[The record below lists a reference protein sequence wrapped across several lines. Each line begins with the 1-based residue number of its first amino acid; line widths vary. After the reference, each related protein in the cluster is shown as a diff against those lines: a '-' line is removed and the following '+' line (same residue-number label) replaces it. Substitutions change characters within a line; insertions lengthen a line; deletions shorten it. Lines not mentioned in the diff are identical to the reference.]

1 MIKKILFVLTFS
13 FVFAGCGVVKQ
24 ITNLSRLQFR
34 LVNIDSITL
43 GRVNFTNKTS
53 IKDLSSLD
61 ALKLSTSFIRE
72 NVQLKFVVNV
82 EVKNPNAENSVS
94 SKYDLKISTFPWRLL
109 LNGREAIA
117 GNISSPIN
125 IPGNKEISYIPV
137 SIKFNLVKFIKDKG
151 YESLIDLALNLAKQK
166 NSPTQLELFAR
177 PVINTPMGNIDYPE
191 ELKIISLNYTN

>member
-61 ALKLSTSFIRE
+61 VLKLSSSFIRGDIP
-72 NVQLKFVVNV
+72 LGFVLNI

-94 SKYDLKISTFPWRLL
+94 SKDDFKISSFPWRLL

-137 SIKFNLVKFIKDKG
+137 SIKFNLVKFIKDK
-151 YESLIDLALNLAKQK
+151 
-166 NSPTQLELFAR
+166 QLH
-177 PVINTPMGNIDYPE
+177 NTNE
-191 ELKIISLNYTN
+191 E

>member
-94 SKYDLKISTFPWRLL
+94 SKSDFRISSFLWRLL

-151 YESLIDLALNLAKQK
+151 YESLIDLALNLARQK
-166 NSPTQLELFAR
+166 NSPTQLELFVR
-177 PVINTPMGNIDYPE
+177 PVIDTPMGNIDYPE

>member
-94 SKYDLKISTFPWRLL
+94 SKDDFKISSFPWRLL

-151 YESLIDLALNLAKQK
+151 YESLIDLALNLARQK
-166 NSPTQLELFAR
+166 NLPTQLELFAR

>member
-1 MIKKILFVLTFS
+1 M
-13 FVFAGCGVVKQ
+13 
-24 ITNLSRLQFR
+24 
-34 LVNIDSITL
+34 
-43 GRVNFTNKTS
+43 
-53 IKDLSSLD
+53 
-61 ALKLSTSFIRE
+61 
-72 NVQLKFVVNV
+72 
-82 EVKNPNAENSVS
+82 
-94 SKYDLKISTFPWRLL
+94 

-151 YESLIDLALNLAKQK
+151 YESLIDLALNLARQK
-166 NSPTQLELFAR
+166 NLPTQLELFAR

>member
-82 EVKNPNAENSVS
+82 EVKNPNAANSVS
-94 SKYDLKISTFPWRLL
+94 SKDDFKISSFPWRLL

-151 YESLIDLALNLAKQK
+151 YESLIDLALNLARQK
-166 NSPTQLELFAR
+166 NLPTQLELFAR

>member
-61 ALKLSTSFIRE
+61 VLKLSSSFIRGDIP
-72 NVQLKFVVNV
+72 LGFVLNI

-94 SKYDLKISTFPWRLL
+94 SKDDFKISSFPWRLL

-151 YESLIDLALNLAKQK
+151 YESLIDLALNLARQK
-166 NSPTQLELFAR
+166 NLPTQLELFAR

>member
-94 SKYDLKISTFPWRLL
+94 SKDDFKISSFPWRLL

-151 YESLIDLALNLAKQK
+151 YESLIDLALNLARQK
-166 NSPTQLELFAR
+166 NLPTQLELFDR

>member
-61 ALKLSTSFIRE
+61 VLKLSSSFIRGDIP
-72 NVQLKFVVNV
+72 LGFVLNI

-94 SKYDLKISTFPWRLL
+94 SKDDFKISSFPWRLL

-151 YESLIDLALNLAKQK
+151 YESLIDLALNLARQK
-166 NSPTQLELFAR
+166 NLPTQLELFDR